1 MQYRKTHLVLLFIV
15 GFFGCDSDSDEVV
28 GSGDD
33 CETNSNFIADGYD
46 YCLNDVNP
54 SSSDEG
60 ENISPSYY
68 NNKVTVHYFGHQ
80 N

>member
-1 MQYRKTHLVLLFIV
+1 MQYRKTHLTLLFIV
-15 GFFGCDSDSDEVV
+15 CYFGCNPDSDEVV

-33 CETNSNFIADGYD
+33 SETNSTLYD
-46 YCLNDVNP
+46 YSLNDINL
-54 SSSDEG
+54 SSNDYG
-60 ENISPSYY
+60 ENISPGYY